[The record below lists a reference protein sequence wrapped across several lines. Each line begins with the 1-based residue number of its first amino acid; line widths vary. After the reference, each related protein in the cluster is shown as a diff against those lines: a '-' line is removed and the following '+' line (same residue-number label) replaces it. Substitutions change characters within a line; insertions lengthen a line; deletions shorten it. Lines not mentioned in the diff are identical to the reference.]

1 METTDTTKTKKCNKC
16 GNVLPLVAFYTYKK
30 DGKIRIL
37 LPCKKCRNTAAKR
50 LYHTT
55 KGCEVL
61 TGIDNEKQIDSVLRT
76 LSETQF
82 FIDDEKAKAG
92 RIIEKIRDEF
102 YEAINPLQI
111 QIKYYKKLL
120 DGFFKKKRVGDFLR
134 ISKYGSV
141 EVIKGKL
148 VLTLKPDLAN
158 AMKDKP

>member
-1 METTDTTKTKKCNKC
+1 METADTTKTKKCNKC
-16 GNVLPLVAFYTYKK
+16 GNDLPLADFYTYKK
-30 DGKIRIL
+30 NGKIRIL

-55 KGCEVL
+55 KGREVL

-76 LSETQF
+76 LSESQF
-82 FIDDEKAKAG
+82 FVDDEKAKAG
-92 RIIEKIRDEF
+92 QIIEKIRGDL
-102 YEAINPLQI
+102 YEAISPLQI

-120 DGFFKKKRVGDFLR
+120 DGFFKKKRIDNFFK
-134 ISKYGSV
+134 IFKYGSV

-148 VLTLKPDLAN
+148 TLTLKPDLAN